1 MAESANPA
9 PGATRSPIGSQ
20 GKDLARLETETD
32 GAVRARELV
41 DLAQVSLRCD
51 PSFTDRL
58 PFPVPREPNTTT
70 ADALWLGPDEW
81 LVVGAAGTQAGI
93 ADELATALAGA
104 DVSIVDVSANR
115 AVLDLSGPGA
125 LDVLATGCPLDLHP
139 RSWRPGMCAQTL
151 FDRTPVLLEHLP
163 GGGTRLYV
171 RPSFADDLVD
181 RLVDRR
187 AVAGGSPVP

>member
-1 MAESANPA
+1 MAESTNPA
-9 PGATRSPIGSQ
+9 PGATRSPLGSQ

-81 LVVGAAGTQAGI
+81 LVVGAGDAAPILGTI
-93 ADELATALAGA
+93 RDALRGTHHSA
-104 DVSIVDVSANR
+104 VDVSANR
-115 AVLDLSGPGA
+115 AIVELAGA
-125 LDVLATGCPLDLHP
+125 GRHLLLASRCPLDLHP
-139 RSWRPGMCAQTL
+139 RAWGAGRCAQTL
-151 FDRTPVLLEHLP
+151 FGRVPIVLEEREDA
-163 GGGTRLYV
+163 TRLYV
-171 RPSFADDLVD
+171 RPSFGRHVVDALVD
-181 RLVDRR
+181 G
-187 AVAGGSPVP
+187 AGIALGV